1 MKELKLEELS
11 TRQKLGMTFTAFL
24 NGYARTPEED
34 AFIVD
39 MIKNHS
45 LGCVWIQEGREGVE
59 ELVSMVKEA
68 ADYPILIITDAENG
82 IAPYTIGR
90 HNAVACTGDVKYAYT
105 FGKTVGVM
113 ARKMGYTAVCNP
125 ILDMYRGSQRTLGN
139 DKEKVAAFAKEIA
152 RGMHDGGI
160 LTVGKH
166 FPGAPLKTP
175 VDGHMAPGTSGYTKE
190 DIKNRVLYPYKRL
203 MEEDLLDG
211 IMTSHKTFDTI
222 DPEHPA
228 SLSKAVIDIIREEGF
243 DGFATTDALCMMA
256 VRSRFNDIDAK
267 GLAIAAGNDT
277 ILPWGANSRQL
288 FDEYCQAYDKGLIPD
303 ERLDDAARRILEAQ
317 HKSTLLPKDAELTD
331 EDIRMFNCINRDS
344 IYEKVT
350 EGEAKKY
357 SHDGKYCFAVMIRSD
372 YGIGAEGHVEVDTF
386 SSDSWRKPME
396 VKELILKKFPNSTV
410 MFVNEFPAPKQNH
423 DILNASIACEDTIFL
438 TFSEYVAY
446 TGSEFITR
454 RFIRLVEALQVTN
467 KISAI
472 IHQGNPFV
480 CEELPHVPRWI
491 IGHTTMDSLDAC
503 LDVLAGDYPAKGAP
517 TYDFKLK

>member
-160 LTVGKH
+160 LT
-166 FPGAPLKTP
+166 
-175 VDGHMAPGTSGYTKE
+175 
-190 DIKNRVLYPYKRL
+190 
-203 MEEDLLDG
+203 
-211 IMTSHKTFDTI
+211 
-222 DPEHPA
+222 
-228 SLSKAVIDIIREEGF
+228 
-243 DGFATTDALCMMA
+243 
-256 VRSRFNDIDAK
+256 
-267 GLAIAAGNDT
+267 
-277 ILPWGANSRQL
+277 
-288 FDEYCQAYDKGLIPD
+288 
-303 ERLDDAARRILEAQ
+303 
-317 HKSTLLPKDAELTD
+317 
-331 EDIRMFNCINRDS
+331 
-344 IYEKVT
+344 
-350 EGEAKKY
+350 
-357 SHDGKYCFAVMIRSD
+357 
-372 YGIGAEGHVEVDTF
+372 
-386 SSDSWRKPME
+386 
-396 VKELILKKFPNSTV
+396 
-410 MFVNEFPAPKQNH
+410 
-423 DILNASIACEDTIFL
+423 
-438 TFSEYVAY
+438 
-446 TGSEFITR
+446 
-454 RFIRLVEALQVTN
+454 
-467 KISAI
+467 
-472 IHQGNPFV
+472 
-480 CEELPHVPRWI
+480 
-491 IGHTTMDSLDAC
+491 
-503 LDVLAGDYPAKGAP
+503 
-517 TYDFKLK
+517 